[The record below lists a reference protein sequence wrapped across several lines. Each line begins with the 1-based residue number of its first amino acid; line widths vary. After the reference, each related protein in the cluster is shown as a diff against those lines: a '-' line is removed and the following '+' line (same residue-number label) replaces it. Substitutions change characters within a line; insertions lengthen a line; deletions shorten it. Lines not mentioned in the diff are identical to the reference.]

1 MSENNQYGADSIQ
14 VLEGLE
20 AVRKR
25 PAMYIGDIGQ
35 KGLHHLVYEVV
46 DNSID
51 EALAGHA
58 TMVNVII
65 HEGNSITV
73 KDDGRGIPVAMH
85 SKEGK
90 SALEVVM
97 TVLHAGGKFDKDSY
111 KVSGGLHGVGVS
123 CVNALSSLL
132 RVNVHRDG
140 KEYQQEY
147 NIGKPKYDV
156 REVGP
161 SDYRGTIVYFEPD
174 KSIFYEGVYQ
184 YDILAARLRELAYL
198 NRGIRIQLTDE
209 RDVQEDGSFRTEEFY
224 SQGGLKEFTEFID
237 QNRESLI
244 PEPMY
249 LEGEIEGIP
258 VEVSMT
264 YNTTYVENIHS
275 YVNNINTHEGGTH
288 LAGFRRAL
296 TRTLKKYA
304 DESGILTKEKVE
316 VAGDD
321 FREGLTAVISVK
333 VMEPQFEGQTK
344 TKLGNS
350 EVSGAVD
357 RIVGEML
364 TNYLEEHPNEARVI
378 VSKVVLAAK
387 ARIAARKAREM
398 VQRKTVLGSNS
409 LPGKLADCSETDPAQ
424 CEIFLVEGDSAG
436 GTAKQG
442 RDRRFQAI
450 LPLRGKILN
459 VEKAMQHR
467 IFENEEI
474 RNMFT
479 ALGVSLGTE
488 EDSKALNSAKLRYH
502 KIIIMAD
509 ADVDGSHIAT
519 LVLTFLFRY
528 MKDLVE
534 RGYVYIA
541 SPPLYLVKKGQKSQY
556 AWNET
561 QRDQAAR
568 ELGGEE
574 QIGVTV
580 QRYKGLG
587 EMNSE
592 QLWETTLNPEARTL
606 KQVTIDNATEADR
619 IFSMLMG
626 DDVPPRREFIEKNAR
641 YARIDA

>member
-479 ALGVSLGTE
+479 SLGVSLGTE

-574 QIGVTV
+574 QTGVTV